1 MGDFMKF
8 DDKTK
13 AYVMGAVTV
22 LVSILLFV
30 VCLALVNSIT
40 NNKVIDNKKEP
51 LYGTVSE
58 ISDDYIIVKPIDEEK
73 KDSIKVETDDE
84 YNIGD
89 FILVEDDEVKV
100 IASNDELKDV
110 TTTIKPTTIVTVP
123 KTSEASTKSSKVK
136 TTTTT
141 KKVSD
146 SLSYKEEDVI
156 AYVENLNNEVDNA
169 NSNMSFKEK
178 FKEKFILVVDFIFYD
193 GEIKGY
199 KFDELTNTAK
209 AKVVFYA
216 LKIDSKINDLWPNY
230 KEIIG
235 DKVNDLKA
243 KLIAKY
249 MDVSTTI
256 CSKYPEDCENVKND
270 FKILKSSLSVTWDVV
285 KNAFKYG
292 YGKTTDYLRTWYEVF
307 SGK

>member
-1 MGDFMKF
+1 MKF

-13 AYVMGAVTV
+13 AYIMGAVTV

-110 TTTIKPTTIVTVP
+110 TTTIKPTSIVTVP

-136 TTTTT
+136 TITTT

-156 AYVENLNNEVDNA
+156 TYVENLNNEVDNA
-169 NSNMSFKEK
+169 NSDMSFKEK

-209 AKVVFYA
+209 AKVIFYA

>member
-1 MGDFMKF
+1 MKF

-89 FILVEDDEVKV
+89 FILVEDDEAKV

-136 TTTTT
+136 TTT
-141 KKVSD
+141 KKASD

-156 AYVENLNNEVDNA
+156 TYVENLNNELDNA

-256 CSKYPEDCENVKND
+256 CSKYPEDCENVKKD

-292 YGKTTDYLRTWYEVF
+292 YGKTTDYLKTWYEVF

>member
-1 MGDFMKF
+1 MKF

-13 AYVMGAVTV
+13 AYIMGAVTV

-40 NNKVIDNKKEP
+40 NNKVIDDENKS

-58 ISDDYIIVKPIDEEK
+58 IKDGYIIVKPIDEEK
-73 KDSIKVETDDE
+73 EDTIKVETDDE

-89 FILVEDDEVKV
+89 FILVEDDDIKV
-100 IASNDELKDV
+100 IASNDELSDAR
-110 TTTIKPTTIVTVP
+110 TTIKPTSIKTVP
-123 KTSEASTKSSKVK
+123 KTSSPSTKSSEVK

-141 KKVSD
+141 KKVSE
-146 SLSYKEEDVI
+146 SISYKEEDVI
-156 AYVENLNNEVDNA
+156 SYVENLNSEVENA
-169 NSNMSFKEK
+169 DSNVSFKEK
-178 FKEKFILVVDFIFYD
+178 FKEKFIMVVDFIFYD

-209 AKVVFYA
+209 AKVIFYT
-216 LKIDSKINDLWPNY
+216 LKIDSKINELWPNY

-235 DKVNDLKA
+235 DKVSDLKA

-249 MDVSTTI
+249 MDITTTI
-256 CSKYPEDCENVKND
+256 CSKYPEDCQNVKND
-270 FKILKSSLSVTWDVV
+270 FKILKSSLSMTWDVV

-292 YGKTTDYLRTWYEVF
+292 YGKTTDYLRNWYEIF

>member
-13 AYVMGAVTV
+13 VYVMGAVTV

-110 TTTIKPTTIVTVP
+110 TTTIKPTSIVTVP

-156 AYVENLNNEVDNA
+156 TYVENLNNEVDNA

-285 KNAFKYG
+285 KSAFKYG

>member
-1 MGDFMKF
+1 MKF

-13 AYVMGAVTV
+13 AYIMGAVTV

-40 NNKVIDNKKEP
+40 NNKVIDDENES

-58 ISDDYIIVKPIDEEK
+58 IKDGYIIVKPIDEEK
-73 KDSIKVETDDE
+73 EDTIKVETDDE

-89 FILVEDDEVKV
+89 FILVEDDDIKV
-100 IASNDELKDV
+100 IASNDELSDA
-110 TTTIKPTTIVTVP
+110 TTTVKPTFTITVP
-123 KTSEASTKSSKVK
+123 KTSTPSTKSSKVK

-141 KKVSD
+141 KKVSE
-146 SLSYKEEDVI
+146 SISYKEEDVI
-156 AYVENLNNEVDNA
+156 SYVENLNSEVENA
-169 NSNMSFKEK
+169 DSNVSFKEK
-178 FKEKFILVVDFIFYD
+178 FKEKFIMVVDFIFYD

-209 AKVVFYA
+209 AKVIFYT
-216 LKIDSKINDLWPNY
+216 LKIDSKINELWPNY

-235 DKVNDLKA
+235 DKVSDLKA

-249 MDVSTTI
+249 MDITTTI
-256 CSKYPEDCENVKND
+256 CSKYPEDCQNVKND
-270 FKILKSSLSVTWDVV
+270 FKILKSSLSMTWDVV

-292 YGKTTDYLRTWYEVF
+292 YGKTTDYLRNWYEIF

>member
-1 MGDFMKF
+1 MKF

-13 AYVMGAVTV
+13 AYIMGAVTV

-110 TTTIKPTTIVTVP
+110 TTTIKPTSIVTVP

-136 TTTTT
+136 TITTT

-156 AYVENLNNEVDNA
+156 TYVENLNNEVDNA
-169 NSNMSFKEK
+169 NSDMSFKEK